1 MLAAASEY
9 FDVQFSGPWADNGSD
24 GEVRTSNSPRI
35 VKAVLCFIY
44 TGSMPQ
50 ARTHTCPS
58 LQPSSVPAVN
68 RKPMESQALLE
79 SNAAELVGVA
89 AEYGLI
95 ALRTLAEQSCIRTLA
110 VDNVK
115 GFLQLAHLHEAPE
128 LKAACVTYVK
138 RHAATVLVQP
148 DVMKLATEQPQL
160 WAELAGKI
168 SSDGGATTRPASK
181 KRART

>member
-1 MLAAASEY
+1 M
-9 FDVQFSGPWADNGSD
+9 
-24 GEVRTSNSPRI
+24 
-35 VKAVLCFIY
+35 KAVLSFIY

-50 ARTHTCPS
+50 AHAYLPLSAALFCAGG
-58 LQPSSVPAVN
+58 QPETLFRIAGAT
-68 RKPMESQALLE
+68 RQQRRRAGGCGGRAQAGR
-79 SNAAELVGVA
+79 AG
-89 AEYGLI
+89 
-95 ALRTLAEQSCIRTLA
+95 TLAEQAASVLA

-168 SSDGGATTRPASK
+168 SSNGGATTRPASK

>member
-1 MLAAASEY
+1 
-9 FDVQFSGPWADNGSD
+9 
-24 GEVRTSNSPRI
+24 
-35 VKAVLCFIY
+35 
-44 TGSMPQ
+44 MPQ

-58 LQPSSVPAVN
+58 LRPFFCAGCQP
-68 RKPMESQALLE
+68 KPHFESQALLD

-89 AEYGLI
+89 AEYGLVE
-95 ALRTLAEQSCIRTLA
+95 LRTLAEQSCIRTLA

-168 SSDGGATTRPASK
+168 SSNGGATTRPASK

>member
-1 MLAAASEY
+1 
-9 FDVQFSGPWADNGSD
+9 
-24 GEVRTSNSPRI
+24 
-35 VKAVLCFIY
+35 
-44 TGSMPQ
+44 
-50 ARTHTCPS
+50 
-58 LQPSSVPAVN
+58 
-68 RKPMESQALLE
+68 MESQALLE

-115 GFLQLAHLHEAPE
+115 GLLQLAHLHEAPE

-168 SSDGGATTRPASK
+168 SSNGGATTRPASK